1 MLMLKYVKRFFTDFI
16 YLPNYLFFRRYFLL
30 PVIIF
35 FLSIGIFLFA
45 QLIINRRSNLGTIKG
60 HLVFWEVKR
69 YNKSKSNE
77 YKLIL
82 TLYHNSKD
90 YYLFIKGRE
99 VNYFLN
105 KLRFQDKIEIKISKH
120 IYKELILQLKVNDKI
135 LTDAEENEKNIVNVL
150 FIILL
155 FLIVFITMYYF
166 HIKSMKK
173 MIKENKAILL

>member
-1 MLMLKYVKRFFTDFI
+1 
-16 YLPNYLFFRRYFLL
+16 
-30 PVIIF
+30 
-35 FLSIGIFLFA
+35 
-45 QLIINRRSNLGTIKG
+45 
-60 HLVFWEVKR
+60 
-69 YNKSKSNE
+69 
-77 YKLIL
+77 
-82 TLYHNSKD
+82 
-90 YYLFIKGRE
+90 